1 MIAGFLPSTVPWEP
15 TTFIFMGYNP
25 YLGGVKL
32 SFLMVL
38 GSKRYV
44 LFEVWYAAYVAA
56 RAGFGSLLLQLP
68 EVAGPCA
75 ERCSML
81 RPVCNLLA
89 KRLYL

>member
-1 MIAGFLPSTVPWEP
+1 M
-15 TTFIFMGYNP
+15 
-25 YLGGVKL
+25 
-32 SFLMVL
+32 
-38 GSKRYV
+38 
-44 LFEVWYAAYVAA
+44 AA

-89 KRLYL
+89 KRLYLWRGWGWVRRWNQNMKKQNNDDFYIDLVQDM